1 MTGAD
6 LDKILINLDPE
17 FLKKD
22 CEQFMKFVFDD
33 EVSLSSNEVSK
44 TNKSGSGLFG
54 AGEAKITSSKKKKKP
69 PRSSN
74 YPDFIQLL
82 KKKEQ
87 QLNRKELDN
96 FIRELK
102 QREGVTTHDDV
113 LRLRDILENNGKSS
127 PEVEKKLNQ
136 IQKN

>member
-1 MTGAD
+1 
-6 LDKILINLDPE
+6 
-17 FLKKD
+17 
-22 CEQFMKFVFDD
+22 MKFVFDN

-44 TNKSGSGLFG
+44 TNKTGSGLSG
-54 AGEAKITSSKKKKKP
+54 AGAAKITSVKKKKKP

-82 KKKEQ
+82 KKKQ
-87 QLNRKELDN
+87 QQ
-96 FIRELK
+96 LK